1 MNMRSALRRPRT
13 WVIGVPIVVLL
24 AVVGGPFVYINF
36 VKDDAP
42 DRLSL
47 DDTTATTGEP
57 SSGDDEA
64 SAGTAADASIDGS
77 YAVIDGSEA
86 GYRVDEVLFGQ
97 DTEAVGRTSAVTG
110 QLLITGTTLDSATF
124 EVDLTS
130 VSSDDDRR
138 DNQFRTRIMDTSS
151 FPTATFVLT
160 EPVDLTSVPADL
172 EEVTV
177 SATGELTL
185 RGVTNEVTF
194 DLTARRN
201 GEAIEVNGTIPI
213 TFADYEIPDASFGPA
228 SVGDTGEIE
237 FLLVL
242 APEGP

>member
-77 YAVIDGSEA
+77 YAVIDGS
-86 GYRVDEVLFGQ
+86 
-97 DTEAVGRTSAVTG
+97 TEAVGRTSAVTG

-213 TFADYEIPDASFGPA
+213 TFADYEIPDASFGRHR
-228 SVGDTGEIE
+228 
-237 FLLVL
+237 
-242 APEGP
+242 